1 MGPRYIISDHP
12 GDHLFFGFLSRDTN
26 SSSLTTGS
34 MIDELV
40 LYYQPTESN
49 VLASIFFMI
58 RLAFVGLGEFLNI
71 KIFLLM
77 SKETCLVQ
85 DVVRV
90 FAATQIAFLPTML
103 ILNTSTDIFHP
114 LNEIVGQWF
123 CTIAWF
129 LTHVFGTIIVFNSL
143 VVAAMRYCFIVHEDK
158 VKLYEKRKV
167 KNCFFWL
174 SIGIPIFMIIWEA
187 TNGSEIDLISTIN
200 KCYGNDHKKFLIDNA
215 RSDKFQSKMCD
226 YTVAG
231 DVDTFGKIIAT
242 LRSVSC
248 ITNKVVLI
256 LMTVN
261 ITEGILYYKTL
272 SHINR

>member
-1 MGPRYIISDHP
+1 MGPRYITSDHP
-12 GDHLFFGFLSRDTN
+12 GDQQFFGFLSSDIN
-26 SSSLTTGS
+26 SSVIRGS

-49 VLASIFFMI
+49 LLASIFFLV
-58 RLAFVGLGEFLNI
+58 RLAFICLGEFLNV

-77 SKETCLVQ
+77 NKETCLVQ

-158 VKLYEKRKV
+158 VQLYEKKTV

-174 SIGIPIFMIIWEA
+174 SIGIPLFMIIWEA
-187 TNGSEIDLISTIN
+187 TNDDELDVISTIN

-215 RSDKFQSKMCD
+215 RSDKFDNKICD

-231 DVDTFGKIIAT
+231 EVDTFSKTIAT

-256 LMTVN
+256 LMTLN
-261 ITEGILYYKTL
+261 ITEGVLYYKTL

>member
-1 MGPRYIISDHP
+1 MVSRYILSDHQ
-12 GDHLFFGFLSRDTN
+12 GGHLFLGFLSRDTN
-26 SSSLTTGS
+26 SSSLTTGY
-34 MIDELV
+34 MIDELA

-49 VLASIFFMI
+49 LLAGIFFLI

-123 CTIAWF
+123 CTISWF

-158 VKLYEKRKV
+158 VKLYEKKKV
-167 KNCFFWL
+167 QNLFFWM
-174 SIGIPIFMIIWEA
+174 SIGIPLFMIIWEA
-187 TNGSEIDLISTIN
+187 TNEDELDVISTIN

-215 RSDKFQSKMCD
+215 RSDKFENKICD

-231 DVDTFGKIIAT
+231 EVDTFSKIIAT

-256 LMTVN
+256 LMTLN
-261 ITEGILYYKTL
+261 ITEGVLYYKTL

>member
-12 GDHLFFGFLSRDTN
+12 RDHLFFGFLSRDTN

-49 VLASIFFMI
+49 LLASIFFLI

-114 LNEIVGQWF
+114 LNKIVGQWF
-123 CTIAWF
+123 CTSAWF
-129 LTHVFGTIIVFNSL
+129 LTHVYGTIIVFNSL

-158 VKLYEKRKV
+158 VKLYEKKTV

-174 SIGIPIFMIIWEA
+174 SIGIPLFMIIWEA

-200 KCYGNDHKKFLIDNA
+200 KCYGKDHKKFLIDKA
-215 RSDKFQSKMCD
+215 GSDKFQNNICD

-231 DVDTFGKIIAT
+231 EVDTFSKIIAT
-242 LRSVSC
+242 LRRVSC

-256 LMTVN
+256 LMTLN
-261 ITEGILYYKTL
+261 ITEGILYYKTM

>member
-1 MGPRYIISDHP
+1 MGPRSIISEHP
-12 GDHLFFGFLSRDTN
+12 GDHLFFWFLLRNTN

-123 CTIAWF
+123 CTMAWF

-158 VKLYEKRKV
+158 VKLYEKKKV
-167 KNCFFWL
+167 QNLFFWM
-174 SIGIPIFMIIWEA
+174 SIGIPLFMIIWEA

-200 KCYGNDHKKFLIDNA
+200 KCYGKDHKKFLIDKA
-215 RSDKFQSKMCD
+215 GSDKFQNNICD

-231 DVDTFGKIIAT
+231 EVDTFSKIIAT
-242 LRSVSC
+242 LRRVSC

-256 LMTVN
+256 LMTLN
-261 ITEGILYYKTL
+261 ITEGILYYKTM

>member
-1 MGPRYIISDHP
+1 MDHP
-12 GDHLFFGFLSRDTN
+12 DDHLFLGFLSRDIN
-26 SSSLTTGS
+26 SSSVSRGS

-49 VLASIFFMI
+49 LLASIFFLI
-58 RLAFVGLGEFLNI
+58 RLAFICLGEFLNV

-77 SKETCLVQ
+77 NKETCLVQ

-158 VKLYEKRKV
+158 VKLYEKKKV
-167 KNCFFWL
+167 KQMFFWM
-174 SIGIPIFMIIWEA
+174 SIGIPLFMIIWEA
-187 TNGSEIDLISTIN
+187 TNGSEIDVISTIN
-200 KCYGNDHKKFLIDNA
+200 KCYGKDHKKFLIDNA
-215 RSDKFQSKMCD
+215 ASDKFQNNICD

-231 DVDTFGKIIAT
+231 ESDAFSKIIAT
-242 LRSVSC
+242 LRRVSC

-256 LMTVN
+256 LMTLN
-261 ITEGILYYKTL
+261 ITEGILYYKTM

>member
-1 MGPRYIISDHP
+1 MGPRYITSDHP
-12 GDHLFFGFLSRDTN
+12 GDQQFLGFLSSDIN
-26 SSSLTTGS
+26 SSSVIRGS

-49 VLASIFFMI
+49 LLASIFFLI
-58 RLAFVGLGEFLNI
+58 RLAFVVLGEFLNI

-103 ILNTSTDIFHP
+103 ILNTGTDIFHP

-158 VKLYEKRKV
+158 VKLYEKKTV

-174 SIGIPIFMIIWEA
+174 SIGIPLFMIIWEA
-187 TNGSEIDLISTIN
+187 TNEDELDVISTIN

-215 RSDKFQSKMCD
+215 RSDKFQNKICD

-231 DVDTFGKIIAT
+231 KVDTFSKIIAT

-256 LMTVN
+256 LMTLN
-261 ITEGILYYKTL
+261 ITEGVLYYKTL

>member
-1 MGPRYIISDHP
+1 MGPRYITSDHP
-12 GDHLFFGFLSRDTN
+12 GDQQFFGFLSSDIN
-26 SSSLTTGS
+26 SSSVIRGS

-49 VLASIFFMI
+49 LLASIFFLV
-58 RLAFVGLGEFLNI
+58 RLAFICLGEFLNV

-103 ILNTSTDIFHP
+103 ILNTGTDIFHP

-158 VKLYEKRKV
+158 VKLYEKKKV
-167 KNCFFWL
+167 QNLFFWM
-174 SIGIPIFMIIWEA
+174 SIGIPLFMIIWEA

-200 KCYGNDHKKFLIDNA
+200 KCYGKDHKKFLIDKA
-215 RSDKFQSKMCD
+215 GSDKFQNNICD

-231 DVDTFGKIIAT
+231 EVDTFSKIIAT
-242 LRSVSC
+242 LRRVSC

-256 LMTVN
+256 LMTLN
-261 ITEGILYYKTL
+261 ITEGILYYKTM